1 MDFFFDDLPS
11 TSQSTPQKGHEDTQ
25 MSEDTDCD
33 SSREK
38 SSGVSVTDIQEQHS
52 SSSIDDISRRAQ
64 EMVENINHSRTSDQK
79 VMDSFQE
86 KIVEKVTEM
95 CQQMKEHMYTVYEE
109 NSGEMQVK
117 LQELSEVLESCSKL
131 NQELLE
137 ASQALARLREGLD
150 GSQKSE
156 L

>member
-1 MDFFFDDLPS
+1 MDFFFEDLPS
-11 TSQSTPQKGHEDTQ
+11 TSVSTPKKGHEDTT
-25 MSEDTDCD
+25 MSEDTDND
-33 SSREK
+33 SSRQN
-38 SSGVSVTDIQEQHS
+38 SSGTVVIDVKEQHS

-64 EMVENINHSRTSDQK
+64 EMVEKINHSRTSDQK

-86 KIVEKVTEM
+86 KIIEKVTEM
-95 CQQMKEHMYTVYEE
+95 CQQMKEQMYTVYEK
-109 NSGEMQVK
+109 NSNEMQLK

-137 ASQALARLREGLD
+137 ASQALAGLREGI
-150 GSQKSE
+150 GSSQQSE